1 MIKNN
6 KNLRKGREK
15 KKSEK
20 NERSGWRKND
30 KCWDVGG
37 TVEEEREISKIWQ
50 LTCPNPF
57 PNVFPEFNSTYLT
70 LPFIFMPLL
79 WVYCHF
85 ITCLASHHYSC

>member
-1 MIKNN
+1 MMRIYQRANDN

-37 TVEEEREISKIWQ
+37 TVEEEREI
-50 LTCPNPF
+50 
-57 PNVFPEFNSTYLT
+57 
-70 LPFIFMPLL
+70 
-79 WVYCHF
+79 
-85 ITCLASHHYSC
+85 